1 MQQLTALLVV
11 VLCATVG
18 GIIIQILMRGILFE
32 SGSVGPVRIKACL
45 TSIQIPP
52 LVGMILA
59 GCLARNFLC
68 YDYMQHYP
76 EVTASWIR
84 IVCLSIILLRG
95 GMELDFAGKGLT
107 VVLLTICPQFSEAI
121 ASAVASRYIF
131 NMPWALC
138 FA

>member
-1 MQQLTALLVV
+1 M
-11 VLCATVG
+11 
-18 GIIIQILMRGILFE
+18 QILMRGIEFKT
-32 SGSVGPVRIKACL
+32 GSVGPVRIKECL
-45 TSIQIPP
+45 SSIQIPP

-68 YDYMQHYP
+68 NDYMQHYP